1 MIGYKGFDKD
11 FCCRGFQFKVG
22 ETYHFD
28 GEIEMCKCGFHFCD
42 TPLAVWDFYP
52 PVNNRFALV
61 EATGNIISDEE
72 VPHKFCTNT
81 LYIIKELSVDEL
93 IKIAEEKY
101 VKNQKANTGNCSVAT
116 NTGKWS
122 AATNTGDRSVATN
135 TGDRS
140 VATNTGNCSAA
151 TNTGDRSV
159 ATNTGNWSAATN
171 TGDRSVAT
179 NTGDWSVATNTGKW
193 SVATNTGDRSVAVVS
208 GKKSLAVAFGDES
221 RAKGSLGCWIVIT
234 EWRDNR
240 PFDVKA
246 FKVDGETIKP
256 DIFYTLKDGVPVEY
270 KEAD

>member
-135 TGDRS
+135 TGD
-140 VATNTGNCSAA
+140 
-151 TNTGDRSV
+151 
-159 ATNTGNWSAATN
+159 
-171 TGDRSVAT
+171 
-179 NTGDWSVATNTGKW
+179 WSVATNTGKW